1 MYNHLLDFITKHN
14 ILHKYQFGFRKQHS
28 TNHAV
33 ISLVEK
39 LHNALDQ
46 GNMAITCFLDLK
58 KAFDTVNHSILISKL
73 YKYGI
78 RGPTLEW
85 FKSYLRNRQQY
96 VQIHKT
102 KSDTKHITCGIPQGS
117 TLGPLLFIIYINDLA
132 QVSEVLFT
140 ILFADDTTV
149 TIQGDNESVLINT
162 LNIELEK
169 LNIWLQANKLTI
181 NVSKS
186 HYMIFHRRRRK
197 IDINNP
203 SLNNTVLQRVNYTKF
218 LGVIIDDGLK
228 WTNHIAYVKNKIA
241 KGFGIILRAR
251 KFFNCKTLFNLYH
264 AFIFPYLIYCVE
276 IWGNARDIH
285 LLPLNVLTVSSSY
298 CGNFY

>member
-46 GNMAITCFLDLK
+46 GNIAITCFLDLK

-85 FKSYLRNRQQY
+85 FKSYLSNRQQY

-102 KSDTKHITCGIPQGS
+102 KSDTKPITCGIPQGS
-117 TLGPLLFIIYINDLA
+117 ILGPLLFIIYINDLA
-132 QVSEVLFT
+132 QVSEILFT

-218 LGVIIDDGLK
+218 LGVIIDDDLK

-251 KFFNCKTLFNLYH
+251 KFFNRKTLLNLYH
-264 AFIFPYLIYCVE
+264 AFIFT
-276 IWGNARDIH
+276 
-285 LLPLNVLTVSSSY
+285 VLKSGVMQGTYICSQ
-298 CGNFY
+298 